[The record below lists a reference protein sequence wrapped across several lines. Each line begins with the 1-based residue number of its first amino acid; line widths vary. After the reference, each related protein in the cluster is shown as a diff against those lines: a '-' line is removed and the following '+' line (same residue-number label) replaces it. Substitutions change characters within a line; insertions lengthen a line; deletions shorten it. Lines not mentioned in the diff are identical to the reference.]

1 MRLTEWIIQNRTS
14 CSSSIPIFREIGA
27 KKSSNSPTFGA
38 LVLMPG
44 CSPPESTLR
53 VAVPPLSEPGPC
65 LPPLVPKACKQLDRL
80 CYKGDCGTMRCVLG
94 W

>member
-1 MRLTEWIIQNRTS
+1 MAPSEWIIQNRTS
-14 CSSSIPIFREIGA
+14 CLKFSSFLAPISW
-27 KKSSNSPTFGA
+27 KKLQQPYFWSS
-38 LVLMPG
+38 
-44 CSPPESTLR
+44 CSLACESTLW

-80 CYKGDCGTMRCVLG
+80 FHKGDFGTMRCVLG